1 MLDLLLCWRLTVQYA
16 RHIFI
21 QRQTHTHERAD
32 ERILEEGMGGRGIYR
47 LIIFTVHLDYSH
59 LCV

>member
-32 ERILEEGMGGRGIYR
+32 ERIYKPDWRKGWEEGGSIG
-47 LIIFTVHLDYSH
+47 
-59 LCV
+59 